1 VYTDEGPLAYR
12 IAEARVREGTF
23 REQAAGATEEIGAAL
38 TLEADVQKTL
48 AESLLPNSEIAADPR
63 YALPEGGFELAMR
76 LADDRALDPSLLA
89 VDPAPEQAAGDRAI
103 AKGVMLVA
111 AGVPVGLTLFL
122 GALATAF
129 GAYRRPLSMA
139 GGASRAKRGLAPR
152 APRAGSRWSLCPPRG
167 S

>member
-1 VYTDEGPLAYR
+1 MYTDERPLAYR

-23 REQAAGATEEIGAAL
+23 REQAAGATEEIGAAP

-48 AESLLPNSEIAADPR
+48 AESFLPNSEIAADPR
-63 YALPEGGFELAMR
+63 YALPEGGFDLAMR

-89 VDPAPEQAAGDRAI
+89 VDPASEQAAGDRAS
-103 AKGVMLVA
+103 AKGVMLMA
-111 AGVPVGLTLFL
+111 AGLPVGLTLFL

-129 GAYRRPLSMA
+129 GLTVAHCRWQVAPRWQT
-139 GGASRAKRGLAPR
+139 RGLAPR
-152 APRAGSRWSLCPPRG
+152 APRAGPRWSFCPPRG